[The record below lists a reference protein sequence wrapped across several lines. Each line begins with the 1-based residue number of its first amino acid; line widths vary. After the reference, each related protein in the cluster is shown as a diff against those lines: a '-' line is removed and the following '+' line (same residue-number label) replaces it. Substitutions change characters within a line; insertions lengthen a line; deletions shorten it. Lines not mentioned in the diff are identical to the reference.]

1 MLLVSLGNVMKKL
14 LLLFLVAFTAPCPV
28 VANGVGEDTGYGEWY
43 QTDCLLKTSN
53 GSFRLLPCRN
63 VAISAA
69 APLGV
74 TVKHEIG
81 GTLLYTASYA
91 WKDDRHPNHYLTSV
105 RQEIENVSDR
115 SAARVFYLDRQR
127 RHISD
132 NSFGLPNI
140 WECYRQ
146 LHGDKITLCI
156 WQKP

>member
-1 MLLVSLGNVMKKL
+1 MKKL

-146 LHGDKITLCI
+146 LHGDKITLCV